1 MTASSRLR
9 DVIVCGTDF
18 TRPAQQAADVAVA
31 LAATLERPLLLVHAA
46 EPASGAR
53 TLRADKALV
62 KPRRDDLRAE
72 AARLAARG
80 ASVIDEVHVG
90 HADEVLVARALATAA
105 RLIIVASIGSRSGG
119 RHHLG
124 SISERTAESAPVPT
138 LVVRDAAPFRAWL
151 DGVRPLRVFVGFD
164 FTLSGEA
171 AFELVRELR
180 RAGPCEVTVGQAS
193 WPDDLARVGHPD
205 AAWSASGLSSA
216 QEALERSLRDRART
230 LLGDEPAG
238 VIIKPAGGGAD
249 SALVEMAREARADL
263 IITGTHQLKGLPRLL
278 TTSVSRGVLR
288 QARVS
293 VATAPAVQA
302 RRRLPPMP
310 VVRRVLVTTDFSPR
324 GNRAV
329 AHAFGLTPSGGTVRL
344 VHVVHPQSVSD
355 GEYESTLV
363 ASARHQRHVQ
373 ACTRRLKDLVPP
385 EAGPLG
391 IAAETAVVE
400 RAVAARGICEEAER
414 FGADVIVM
422 GSQGRSALGR
432 VVLGSVAQAVMAA
445 STRPVFVVR
454 SPKG

>member
-1 MTASSRLR
+1 MSASARLR
-9 DVIVCGTDF
+9 DVILCGTDF
-18 TRPAQQAADVAVA
+18 TRPAQQAADVAA
-31 LAATLERPLLLVHAA
+31 SLAATLERPLLLVHAA

-53 TLRADKALV
+53 LSRAIKALV

-80 ASVIDEVHVG
+80 ATVVDEVHVG
-90 HADEVLVARALATAA
+90 HADEVLVARARATAA

-164 FTLSGEA
+164 FTVSGEA

-193 WPDDLARVGHPD
+193 WPEDLARVGYPD
-205 AAWSASGLSSA
+205 TAWAASGVSSA
-216 QEALERSLRDRART
+216 QEALERSLRDRARM

-238 VIIKPAGGGAD
+238 VILRSAGRGAD
-249 SALVEMAREARADL
+249 SAIVDMAREARADL
-263 IITGTHQLKGLPRLL
+263 IITGTHQHRGLPRLL
-278 TTSVSRGVLR
+278 AVSVSRGVLR
-288 QARVS
+288 QAPVS
-293 VATAPAVQA
+293 VATAPSALV
-302 RRRLPPMP
+302 RRRLPAVPSI
-310 VVRRVLVTTDFSPR
+310 RRVLVTTDFSPR

-329 AHAFGLTPSGGTVRL
+329 PHAFGLIPSGGTVRL
-344 VHVVHPQSVSD
+344 VHVVHPQSVAG
-355 GEYESTLV
+355 GEYESTLQP
-363 ASARHQRHVQ
+363 SARHDRYAR
-373 ACTRRLKDLVPP
+373 ACGRRLKALIPP

-391 IAAETAVVE
+391 IMAETAVVE
-400 RAVAARGICEEAER
+400 RADAARGICEEAER

-422 GSQGRSALGR
+422 GSQGRSGLGR

>member
-1 MTASSRLR
+1 MSASARLR
-9 DVIVCGTDF
+9 DVILCGTDF
-18 TRPAQQAADVAVA
+18 TRPAQQAADVAA
-31 LAATLERPLLLVHAA
+31 SLAATLERPLLLVHAA

-53 TLRADKALV
+53 ISRAIKALV

-80 ASVIDEVHVG
+80 ATVVDEVHVG
-90 HADEVLVARALATAA
+90 HADEVLVARARATAA
-105 RLIIVASIGSRSGG
+105 RLIIVASMGSRRGG

-138 LVVRDAAPFRAWL
+138 IVVRDAAPFRAWL

-164 FTLSGEA
+164 FTVSGEA

-193 WPDDLARVGHPD
+193 WPDDLARVGYPD
-205 AAWSASGLSSA
+205 APWSASGLSSA
-216 QEALERSLRDRART
+216 QETLERSLRGRAQA

-238 VIIKPAGGGAD
+238 VMIRPAGGKAD
-249 SALVEMAREARADL
+249 AALVEMAREARADL
-263 IITGTHQLKGLPRLL
+263 IITGTHQYQGLPRLL
-278 TTSVSRGVLR
+278 GSSVSRGVLR
-288 QARVS
+288 QAPVS
-293 VATAPAVQA
+293 VATAPAQA
-302 RRRLPPMP
+302 VRRRLPPVP
-310 VVRRVLVTTDFSPR
+310 AIRRVLVTTDFSPR

-344 VHVVHPQSVSD
+344 VHVTPPRSVSAS
-355 GEYESTLV
+355 EYESTL
-363 ASARHQRHVQ
+363 APSARHSRYVQ
-373 ACTRRLKDLVPP
+373 ACGRRLRELIPP

-391 IAAETAVVE
+391 IAVETAVVE
-400 RAVAARGICEEAER
+400 RADAAPGICEEAER

-454 SPKG
+454 SPKV